1 MRKIHVKIEENN
13 KFLIEIQKQTF
24 FITFD
29 KLDDLG
35 LSKNLLIKLKDS
47 INKAHKQN
55 IDEFTLKY

>member
-47 INKAHKQN
+47 IKKALEQN

>member
-13 KFLIEIQKQTF
+13 KFLIEIQKHTF

-47 INKAHKQN
+47 IKKALEQN